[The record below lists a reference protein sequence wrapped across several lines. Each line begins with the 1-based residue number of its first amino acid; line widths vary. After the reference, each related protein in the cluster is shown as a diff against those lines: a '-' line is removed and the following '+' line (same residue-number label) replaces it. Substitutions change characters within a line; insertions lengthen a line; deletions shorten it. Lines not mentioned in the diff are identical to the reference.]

1 MALWFVIK
9 ISVFWIDKM
18 ISLSLFVNFTKKK
31 LRIGTDSKN
40 NYNIAI
46 SICWWLMKTK
56 MKLNTS
62 DLNVRVYVIV
72 IAQHLPNWIFFEK
85 VYINN
90 NMCFITHLF
99 NGNFFGFQRRYYTR
113 NQPFSYFWNSDIL
126 WQYLF
131 SKGNQNK

>member
-9 ISVFWIDKM
+9 ISVFWNWQND
-18 ISLSLFVNFTKKK
+18 FTEFICKFYFKKK

-72 IAQHLPNWIFFEK
+72 IAQHLLNWIFFEK

-99 NGNFFGFQRRYYTR
+99 NGNFFSFQLHQESTLLL
-113 NQPFSYFWNSDIL
+113 FLEL
-126 WQYLF
+126 WHF
-131 SKGNQNK
+131 VTISVFKRKSE